1 MSLKEDK
8 GIARFIAP
16 LVLGNML
23 NPLNSTMLSTALIS
37 ILISFKQDTGA
48 GALLIVP
55 LYFTSA
61 IAQPLMGRLCDVF
74 SPYKINLFGF
84 FVILVSAFIGVYT
97 QSFTWLVVSRILLG
111 LGTSTAYP
119 SSMTL
124 IKRRYQLLNTEIP
137 GVTLSLIATAAQV
150 SMALGPFL
158 GGILVETFGWKG
170 IFFVNIPMVVIAL
183 LLSISK
189 KEAVLMEK
197 GDSTKSTLQ
206 IVKDLDPWGILLF
219 SAFLML
225 LLMAL
230 LYPTYE
236 YIKIPAILIS
246 LIAFIKVELEHK
258 KPFID
263 VRVLRVNTLLNT
275 TFLRQT
281 GLTFVM
287 YSVLYSLGQWMEQT
301 KGLSPSSVGLILL
314 PLSLAA
320 IIMSLVLSNNKN
332 YVFMLS
338 VGIVCIIGTSLGM
351 FFLTKSSPIYAIV
364 ALTGILGAALGIVTI
379 ANQLTLLAVAPANQ
393 VGVSSGL
400 YRTVG
405 YIGAILA
412 GSAIKHSFKDGAT
425 DAGLH
430 TLGIYALIS
439 CITIVL
445 FMLPLYFKK
454 RSLAN

>member
-1 MSLKEDK
+1 MSLREDK
-8 GIARFIAP
+8 GITRFIAP

-23 NPLNSTMLSTALIS
+23 NPLNSTMLATALVS
-37 ILISFKQDTGA
+37 ILVSFKQDTGA
-48 GALLIVP
+48 GVLLIVP

-61 IAQPLMGRLCDVF
+61 IAQPLMGRLCDIF

-84 FVILVSAFIGVYT
+84 FVILISAFIGVYA
-97 QSFTWLVVSRILLG
+97 QSFTWLIVSRILLG

-124 IKRRYQLLNTEIP
+124 IKRRYQVLNMEVP
-137 GVTLSLIATAAQV
+137 GVTLSLIATSAQV

-158 GGILVETFGWKG
+158 GGILVESFGWKG
-170 IFFVNIPMVVIAL
+170 IFFVNIPMVIIAL

-189 KEAVLMEK
+189 KEAVLVEK
-197 GDSTKSTLQ
+197 GDSDKSAMQ
-206 IVKDLDPWGILLF
+206 IFKDLDPLGVLLF
-219 SAFLML
+219 SGLLML
-225 LLMAL
+225 LLVTL
-230 LYPTYE
+230 LYPTYV
-236 YIKIPAILIS
+236 YIKIPVMLIV
-246 LIAFIKVELEHK
+246 LFLFVKTELYHK

-275 TFLRQT
+275 TFLRQI

-320 IIMSLVLSNNKN
+320 IIMSLVLANSKN
-332 YVFMLS
+332 YVLMLS
-338 VGIVCIIGTSLGM
+338 IGILCIIGTSLGM
-351 FFLTKSSPIYAIV
+351 FFLTKSSPVYAII

-379 ANQLTLLAVAPANQ
+379 ANQLTLLAVAPADQ

-430 TLGIYALIS
+430 SLGIYALIS
-439 CITIVL
+439 CITIVF
-445 FMLPLYFKK
+445 FMLPLYYKK
-454 RSLAN
+454 KSLAN

>member
-1 MSLKEDK
+1 MSLRKDK
-8 GIARFIAP
+8 GITRFIAP

-23 NPLNSTMLSTALIS
+23 NPLNSTMLATAIVA
-37 ILISFKQDTGA
+37 ILVSFKQNTGA

-61 IAQPLMGRLCDVF
+61 IAQPLMGRLCDIF

-84 FVILVSAFIGVYT
+84 FVILISAFIGVYA
-97 QSFTWLVVSRILLG
+97 QDFSWLVVSRILLG

-124 IKRRYQLLNTEIP
+124 IKRRYQALNMDVP
-137 GVTLSLIATAAQV
+137 GVTLSLIATSAQV

-158 GGILVETFGWKG
+158 GGVLVESFGWKG

-189 KEAVLMEK
+189 KEAVLVEK
-197 GDSTKSTLQ
+197 GDAQKSPLE
-206 IVKDLDPWGILLF
+206 IFKDLDPLGVVLF
-219 SAFLML
+219 SGFLMFL
-225 LLMAL
+225 LVTL
-230 LYPTYE
+230 LYPAYL
-236 YIKIPAILIS
+236 YIKIPVMLTV
-246 LIAFIKVELEHK
+246 LFAFVKAELYHK

-263 VRVLRVNTLLNT
+263 IRVLRVNTLLNT

-281 GLTFVM
+281 GMTFVM
-287 YSVLYSLGQWMEQT
+287 YSVLYSLGQWMEQA
-301 KGLSPSSVGLILL
+301 KNISPSSVGLILL

-320 IIMSLVLSNNKN
+320 IGMSLLLSNNKN
-332 YVFMLS
+332 YVLLLS
-338 VGIVCIIGTSLGM
+338 IGVALTIGTSLGM
-351 FFLTKSSPIYAIV
+351 LFLNKESPIYAIM
-364 ALTGILGAALGIVTI
+364 ALTIVLGASIGILTI
-379 ANQLTLLAVAPANQ
+379 ANQLTLLAVAPADQ

-430 TLGIYALIS
+430 ALGFYSLIA
-439 CITIVL
+439 CISIVL
-445 FMLPLYFKK
+445 FMLPLYYKK
-454 RSLAN
+454 RSLSN

>member
-1 MSLKEDK
+1 MVITKDK
-8 GIARFIAP
+8 GLTRFIAP
-16 LVLGNML
+16 LVMGNML
-23 NPLNSTMLSTALIS
+23 NPLNSTMLATALVS
-37 ILISFKQDTGA
+37 ILVSFKQDSGA

-61 IAQPLMGRLCDVF
+61 IAQPLMGRLCDIF
-74 SPYKINLFGF
+74 SPYRINIFGF
-84 FVILVSAFIGVYT
+84 IVILISAFIGVYA
-97 QSFTWLVVSRILLG
+97 QNFTWLVISRILLG

-124 IKRRYQLLNTEIP
+124 IKRRYKNLDMEVP
-137 GVTLSLIATAAQV
+137 GVTLSLIATASQV

-158 GGILVETFGWKG
+158 GGVLVQSFGWKG
-170 IFFVNIPMVVIAL
+170 IFFVNIPMVIIAL

-189 KEAVLMEK
+189 KEAVLEEK
-197 GDSTKSTLQ
+197 GDSNKSSWE
-206 IVKDLDPWGILLF
+206 IFKDLDPLGVLLF
-219 SAFLML
+219 SGFLML
-225 LLMAL
+225 LLVTL
-230 LYPTYE
+230 LYPAYL
-236 YIKIPAILIS
+236 YIKIPAMLVILF
-246 LIAFIKVELEHK
+246 LFIKAELHHK
-258 KPFID
+258 NPFID
-263 VRVLRVNTLLNT
+263 VRVLHVNTLLNT
-275 TFLRQT
+275 TFLRQI

-301 KGLSPSSVGLILL
+301 KNIAPSNVGLILL
-314 PLSLAA
+314 PLSVAA
-320 IIMSLVLSNNKN
+320 IIVSLALSNNKN
-332 YVFMLS
+332 YVFLLTI
-338 VGIVCIIGTSLGM
+338 GIVCIIGTSLGM
-351 FFLTKSSPIYAIV
+351 FFLTQASPVFAIV
-364 ALTGILGAALGIVTI
+364 ALTAILGAALGIVTI
-379 ANQLTLLAVAPANQ
+379 ANQLTLLAVAPSGQ

-430 TLGIYALIS
+430 ALGFYALIS

-445 FMLPLYFKK
+445 FMLPLYYKK